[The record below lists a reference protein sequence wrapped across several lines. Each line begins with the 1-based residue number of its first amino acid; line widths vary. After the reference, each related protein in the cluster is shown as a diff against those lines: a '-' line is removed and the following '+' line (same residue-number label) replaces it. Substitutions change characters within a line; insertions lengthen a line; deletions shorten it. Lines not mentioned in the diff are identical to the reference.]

1 MICLAGEGEE
11 AVRLWRIA
19 SFAES
24 QIPPFRKGGLPPLIS
39 PEAIMETIFPH
50 APWLPLL
57 ERLLVSILCGAI
69 IGLEREWARKV
80 AGLRTMILICM
91 GSALYMSVSEL
102 AALRGPE
109 PFDITRIAAQVVTGV
124 GFIGAGTIIVARG
137 QIHGIT
143 TAATIWVVA
152 AIGLIV
158 GAGYPYFG
166 LLVTGIVLGILILIG
181 FLEKRLVEAWFG
193 DKRGEDLTSEESSSH
208 PLLPGQH
215 ESNESKGSIET

>member
-1 MICLAGEGEE
+1 
-11 AVRLWRIA
+11 
-19 SFAES
+19 
-24 QIPPFRKGGLPPLIS
+24 
-39 PEAIMETIFPH
+39 METIFSH
-50 APWLPLL
+50 APWMPLL

-91 GSALYMSVSEL
+91 GSALYMVVSEL
-102 AALRGPE
+102 AALRGTT

-193 DKRGEDLTSEESSSH
+193 DKRGEDFTSEESSSH
-208 PLLPGQH
+208 PLIPSRR
-215 ESNESKGSIET
+215 ESTESKGNKEG

>member
-1 MICLAGEGEE
+1 MEFIFKN
-11 AVRLWRIA
+11 AV
-19 SFAES
+19 
-24 QIPPFRKGGLPPLIS
+24 
-39 PEAIMETIFPH
+39 
-50 APWLPLL
+50 WLPLL
-57 ERLLVSILCGAI
+57 ERLLISILCGAV

-102 AALRGPE
+102 AALRGAT

-152 AIGLIV
+152 AIGLII

-166 LLVTGIVLGILILIG
+166 LLVAGIVLGILLLIG
-181 FLEKRLVEAWFG
+181 YLEKRFVKVWFG
-193 DKRGEDLTSEESSSH
+193 DSREPEQEQEEDNSSSH
-208 PLLPGQH
+208 PLLPGGK
-215 ESNESKGSIET
+215 E

>member
-1 MICLAGEGEE
+1 
-11 AVRLWRIA
+11 
-19 SFAES
+19 
-24 QIPPFRKGGLPPLIS
+24 
-39 PEAIMETIFPH
+39 METIFPH

-102 AALRGPE
+102 AAMRRPE

-152 AIGLIV
+152 AIGLII

-181 FLEKRLVEAWFG
+181 FLEKRFVEAWFG
-193 DKRGEDLTSEESSSH
+193 DKRGEDFTPEESSSH
-208 PLLPGQH
+208 PLLL
-215 ESNESKGSIET
+215 SKHDSTEANSKEDR